1 MKKIFAILLCLSLL
15 CVFAS
20 CGIGTTETSA
30 PTTESGGTGLS
41 SEPTDEQTAAPTEG
55 RTEGLS
61 LEATE
66 APSLQE
72 TESEVASAPAE
83 EASES
88 ASVEIPSE
96 SASASEATEAQTEE
110 PSADASIAPTEEMSA
125 SEASTTPTEAQTDA
139 PIDAPSESASTAPT
153 EVQTEAPS
161 EGTSFAPTEIPTEPT
176 EGTEEPTDAF
186 TEPTAV
192 TEEPTDTP
200 TDTPTE
206 PTAAPTDEYD
216 LYDAL
221 FNIENKI
228 ELFLDI
234 EEEEL
239 WKIQADYEKYTV
251 KMDSKSPIY
260 RKADLIVRINGE
272 EFRVEEVGFRM
283 KGDISRRDFYGEN
296 GYINAV
302 HFKLSFDETFD
313 EPEYYGD
320 EAKVWTDTL
329 ARAMRKSRTFATL
342 EELDLKWFMNH
353 DSTHVR
359 EYYAY
364 QMMRSYGVLAPQSNV
379 ASMDF
384 NETHMGLFQMVEP
397 IDKIFIERNLPE
409 EDWGGDLYKT
419 DSSLRQ
425 RSTYELACTYGIE
438 DKATGVFYNYNLK
451 TNKKTSTHE
460 SLKNLLKVLN
470 KRGLTQKEFEAV
482 VDRDYFINFAAATF
496 AIGNPDE
503 MRHMAKNHYVY
514 FLKSTGKAVFIIYDC
529 DRVFGILC
537 GWNPSG
543 NGMTNVNPFHSVFNW
558 STDQPNKIFSK
569 TVCIKNGD
577 YSGWYLRE
585 YAEKLKEIYNS
596 DWFDHNKFM
605 KVYQQAYAHY
615 SRLAV
620 PSVNFANMTEERQK
634 FSLTDTNTEYD
645 KILTTPDT
653 QAVYNLPMSVYLAI
667 TKPNMLAY
675 IDEVLAVLDSMGK

>member
-1 MKKIFAILLCLSLL
+1 MKKIFSILLCLSLL

-20 CGIGTTETSA
+20 CGIGAKETLA
-30 PTTESGGTGLS
+30 PTTESGGTDLS

-61 LEATE
+61 LEATA

-96 SASASEATEAQTEE
+96 SASVSEAQTEE
-110 PSADASIAPTEEMSA
+110 PSADASFAPTEEMSA

-139 PIDAPSESASTAPT
+139 PSASASTAPT
-153 EVQTEAPS
+153 EVQTEAAS
-161 EGTSFAPTEIPTEPT
+161 ESTSLAPTEIPTEPT
-176 EGTEEPTDAF
+176 EGTEEPT
-186 TEPTAV
+186 V
-192 TEEPTDTP
+192 
-200 TDTPTE
+200 
-206 PTAAPTDEYD
+206 APTDEYD

-543 NGMTNVNPFHSVFNW
+543 NGMTNVNPFHSGFNW

-596 DWFDHNKFM
+596 EWFNHINFM
-605 KVYQQAYAHY
+605 LVFVKAEINY
-615 SRLAV
+615 SSLAV
-620 PSVNFANMTEERQK
+620 PSVDFANMTEERQK
-634 FSLTDTNTEYD
+634 FSLTDVRTDYD
-645 KILTTPDT
+645 KLITIPGT
-653 QAVYNLPMSVYLAI
+653 QAEYNISMQEFI
-667 TKPNMLAY
+667 NRTKPNMLAY
-675 IDEVLAVLDSMGK
+675 IDEVLEVLDSMGK

>member
-1 MKKIFAILLCLSLL
+1 
-15 CVFAS
+15 
-20 CGIGTTETSA
+20 
-30 PTTESGGTGLS
+30 
-41 SEPTDEQTAAPTEG
+41 
-55 RTEGLS
+55 GLS

-96 SASASEATEAQTEE
+96 SASVSEATEAQTEE
-110 PSADASIAPTEEMSA
+110 PSADASIAPTEVPIA

-139 PIDAPSESASTAPT
+139 PTDAPSESASTAPT

-161 EGTSFAPTEIPTEPT
+161 ESTSLAPTEMPTEPT
-176 EGTEEPTDAF
+176 EETEE
-186 TEPTAV
+186 
-192 TEEPTDTP
+192 P

-283 KGDISRRDFYGEN
+283 KGDISRRDFYGKN

-313 EPEYYGD
+313 EIEYYGD

-438 DKATGVFYNYNLK
+438 DKETGVFYNYNLK

-470 KRGLTQKEFEAV
+470 KRGLTQKEFEEV

-537 GWNPSG
+537 GWNPSK
-543 NGMTNVNPFHSVFNW
+543 NGMTNVNPFHSGFDW
-558 STDQPNKIFSK
+558 SKDQPNKIFSK

-596 DWFDHNKFM
+596 EWFNHSTFEQIFYKAKEN
-605 KVYQQAYAHY
+605 Y
-615 SRLAV
+615 SSLAV

-634 FSLTDTNTEYD
+634 FSLTDVRTDYD
-645 KILTTPDT
+645 TLITMPGT
-653 QAVYNLPMSVYLAI
+653 QAEYNISMQEFI
-667 TKPNMLAY
+667 NRTKPNMLAY

>member
-1 MKKIFAILLCLSLL
+1 MKKIFSILLCLSLL

-20 CGIGTTETSA
+20 CGSGAKETLA
-30 PTTESGGTGLS
+30 PTTESGGTDLS

-55 RTEGLS
+55 GTEGLS

-96 SASASEATEAQTEE
+96 SASASEATEAQTE
-110 PSADASIAPTEEMSA
+110 
-125 SEASTTPTEAQTDA
+125 
-139 PIDAPSESASTAPT
+139 APSESASTAPT
-153 EVQTEAPS
+153 EVQTEAAS

-176 EGTEEPTDAF
+176 EGTEE
-186 TEPTAV
+186 
-192 TEEPTDTP
+192 P

-239 WKIQADYEKYTV
+239 WKIQADYVKYTV

-283 KGDISRRDFYGEN
+283 KGDISRRDFYGKN

-313 EPEYYGD
+313 EIEYYGD

-342 EELDLKWFMNH
+342 EELDFKWFMNH

-438 DKATGVFYNYNLK
+438 DKDTGVFYNYNLK

-537 GWNPSG
+537 G
-543 NGMTNVNPFHSVFNW
+543 
-558 STDQPNKIFSK
+558 
-569 TVCIKNGD
+569 
-577 YSGWYLRE
+577 
-585 YAEKLKEIYNS
+585 
-596 DWFDHNKFM
+596 
-605 KVYQQAYAHY
+605 
-615 SRLAV
+615 
-620 PSVNFANMTEERQK
+620 
-634 FSLTDTNTEYD
+634 
-645 KILTTPDT
+645 
-653 QAVYNLPMSVYLAI
+653 
-667 TKPNMLAY
+667 
-675 IDEVLAVLDSMGK
+675 